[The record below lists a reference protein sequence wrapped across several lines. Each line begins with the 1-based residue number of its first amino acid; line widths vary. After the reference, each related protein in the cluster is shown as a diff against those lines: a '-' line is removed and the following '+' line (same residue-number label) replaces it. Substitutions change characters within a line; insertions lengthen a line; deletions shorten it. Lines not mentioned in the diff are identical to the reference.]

1 MGKGTNWDA
10 IEPPMQSKS
19 WDETIERFDFPQ
31 GEWTSLRLVGDVYSL
46 RIHWIPTLKKAGGA
60 ETAFPLLCRR
70 NEDDN
75 ADCPCCRAGI
85 SAQTVYLSNAIIRDL
100 QEDKPKKIKSP
111 EKGKKFRVKGDK
123 FWSPIRV
130 IKFPAGIAQKIKNL
144 SKLNKVSKG
153 GKITAYQV
161 NDVKYGRDINV
172 LFDPSQSGSGMYD
185 VQKDDRSPLTDEE
198 KSYLLFDL
206 DVVYETIQD
215 IKDII
220 SSLRRSYDKE
230 LFTSDN
236 SDLRELKKMLLSS
249 GDTEEEDEDEKPK
262 KGKKGKKDKK
272 GKKGKKGKKEDE
284 EEDELEEDEEDE
296 DEEDE
301 DELEEDEDEEDED
314 ELEEDEDEEDED
326 ELEEDDEKPKK
337 GKKDKKGKKS
347 KKVEEEDEDEED
359 EDEEDED
366 EEDELDEKP
375 KKSKKEK
382 SKKSKKV
389 EEEEDDLWE
398 DEEDD
403 EEKPKKGKKIP
414 KSKKEEHKSK
424 KKK

>member
-301 DELEEDEDEEDED
+301 
-314 ELEEDEDEEDED
+314 
-326 ELEEDDEKPKK
+326 
-337 GKKDKKGKKS
+337 
-347 KKVEEEDEDEED
+347 
-359 EDEEDED
+359 
-366 EEDELDEKP
+366 LDEKP